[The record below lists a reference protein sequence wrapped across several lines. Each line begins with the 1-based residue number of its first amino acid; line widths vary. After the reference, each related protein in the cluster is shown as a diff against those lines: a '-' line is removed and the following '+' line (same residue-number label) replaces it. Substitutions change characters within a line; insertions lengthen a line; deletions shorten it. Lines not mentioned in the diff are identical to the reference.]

1 MAGRQHIRTIAIA
14 CLLAT
19 ILLGSG
25 AYGWYRLDRAFE
37 ASLQIALH
45 APGTYY
51 FAGFRG
57 GAVGHFQPTEEIS
70 KEQALTRDIYVIGT
84 YDGQGRLIAMEKYS
98 GGVPDFRVEYGYD
111 EAGKIY
117 EVRR

>member
-1 MAGRQHIRTIAIA
+1 MASRQHIRTVAIA
-14 CLLAT
+14 CFLAT

-25 AYGWYRLDRAFE
+25 AYGLNRVFE
-37 ASLQIALH
+37 ASLQIPRH

-57 GAVGHFQPTEEIS
+57 GAVGHFQPTDEIS
-70 KEQALTRDIYVIGT
+70 KEQALARDIYVIGT
-84 YDGQGRLIAMEKYS
+84 YDGQGRLIAMEKYF
-98 GGVPDFRVEYGYD
+98 GGEQDFRIEYGYD
-111 EAGKIY
+111 EAGGIY